1 MLLYSL
7 LGDFM
12 QEYDVIVVGSSVAG
26 LRAAEQLAKKGLNVL
41 CLDKKQEIGVPKQC
55 GEGISLNHLRRLHI
69 KPQRCWAVQKI
80 KGAALYAPNGKKVEI
95 DFGKTMGFVI
105 ERKVFEKY
113 LAKKASKAGATI
125 KVRSNVTSVK
135 RIKGGVEVRVS
146 DLFSETYKAKM
157 VFACDGPQSSIA
169 NMLGLSIKIKPE
181 DLDSGIQYEMTN
193 IEFEQPELIHL
204 WFGNNV
210 APRGYVWL
218 FPKGKDHANVG
229 VGIGAHIKGSAKA
242 YLDKWI
248 EKRSGIKKGSIVE
261 VNSGVIPVGGLLE
274 KMTSDNLIVVGD
286 AAHQVNPIHG
296 GGMGLAMESADIG
309 ASVAAK
315 AFEENDFSNKVLDE
329 YNRIWWEKYGKRLM
343 RILQIRYMVES
354 LNDKDFNAIAESF
367 TGEEIML
374 LQSGELA
381 KSKKLIVKK
390 LIKKPRLVKVMLRY
404 LTSSNANK

>member
-135 RIKGGVEVRVS
+135 RIKGGV
-146 DLFSETYKAKM
+146 
-157 VFACDGPQSSIA
+157 G
-169 NMLGLSIKIKPE
+169 LG
-181 DLDSGIQYEMTN
+181 
-193 IEFEQPELIHL
+193 FLIC
-204 WFGNNV
+204 
-210 APRGYVWL
+210 
-218 FPKGKDHANVG
+218 FPKHTKQRWYLLATVL
-229 VGIGAHIKGSAKA
+229 KA
-242 YLDKWI
+242 
-248 EKRSGIKKGSIVE
+248 
-261 VNSGVIPVGGLLE
+261 
-274 KMTSDNLIVVGD
+274 
-286 AAHQVNPIHG
+286 A
-296 GGMGLAMESADIG
+296 
-309 ASVAAK
+309 
-315 AFEENDFSNKVLDE
+315 
-329 YNRIWWEKYGKRLM
+329 
-343 RILQIRYMVES
+343 
-354 LNDKDFNAIAESF
+354 
-367 TGEEIML
+367 
-374 LQSGELA
+374 
-381 KSKKLIVKK
+381 
-390 LIKKPRLVKVMLRY
+390 
-404 LTSSNANK
+404 

>member
-1 MLLYSL
+1 MLLYFL

-12 QEYDVIVVGSSVAG
+12 QEYDVIVVGGSVAG

-69 KPQRCWAVQKI
+69 KPQSRWAVQKI

-105 ERKVFEKY
+105 ERKMFEKY

-146 DLFSETYKAKM
+146 DLFSETYKAKI

-315 AFEENDFSNKVLDE
+315 AFEENDFSNKMLDE

>member
-1 MLLYSL
+1 M
-7 LGDFM
+7 
-12 QEYDVIVVGSSVAG
+12 
-26 LRAAEQLAKKGLNVL
+26 
-41 CLDKKQEIGVPKQC
+41 DKKQEIGVPKQC

-69 KPQRCWAVQKI
+69 KPQSRWAVQKI

-105 ERKVFEKY
+105 ERKMFEKY

-146 DLFSETYKAKM
+146 DLFSETYKAKI

-315 AFEENDFSNKVLDE
+315 AFEENDFSNKMLDE

>member
-1 MLLYSL
+1 MLLCSVS
-7 LGDFM
+7 GDSM
-12 QEYDVIVVGSSVAG
+12 QEYDVIVVGGSVAG
-26 LRAAEQLAKKGLNVL
+26 LRSAEQLAKKGLNVL

-55 GEGISLNHLRRLHI
+55 GEGLSLNHLRRLHI
-69 KPQRCWAVQKI
+69 KPQSCWAVQKI

-105 ERKVFEKY
+105 ERKMFEKY

-125 KVRSNVTSVK
+125 KVRSNVTDVK
-135 RIKGGVEVRVS
+135 RIKDGVEVKVS
-146 DLFSETYKAKM
+146 DLFAETYNAKM
-157 VFACDGPQSSIA
+157 VFACDGPQSSTA
-169 NMLGLSIKIKPE
+169 NMLGLPIKIKPE

-204 WFGNNV
+204 WFGNNI
-210 APRGYVWL
+210 APRGYVWV

-229 VGIGAHIKGSAKA
+229 IGIGAHIKGSAKA

-248 EKRSGIKKGSIVE
+248 EKMPGIKKGSIIE

-296 GGMGLAMESADIG
+296 GGMGLAMEAADIG

-315 AFEENDFSNKVLDE
+315 AFEKNDFSDNVLDE
-329 YNRIWWEKYGKRLM
+329 YNKIWWEKYGKRLM
-343 RILQIRYMVES
+343 RILQIRYMMES
-354 LNDKDFNAIAESF
+354 LSDKDFNAIAESF

-390 LIKKPRLVKVMLRY
+390 LIKKPRLIRIMLRY
-404 LTSSNANK
+404 LNSKK